1 MTKNIKI
8 TYLKK
13 ASKFLSKN
21 NNIITETEVDKLIIL
36 AIKKKVYNLDVNL
49 DIKDLK
55 NNLKGKSRIRKGKVR
70 IIFELIDETV
80 VIETIVE
87 DIDFRGNIYS

>member
-1 MTKNIKI
+1 MIKTIKI

-13 ASKFLSKN
+13 ASKFLLKN
-21 NNIITETEVDKLIIL
+21 SNTITESEVDDLVVL
-36 AIKKKVYNLDVNL
+36 AIKKKIYNLDVTL

-55 NNLKGKSRIRKGKVR
+55 HNLRGKSRIRKGKIR
-70 IIFELIDETV
+70 IVFELIDDEV
-80 VIETIVE
+80 VVETIVE

>member
-13 ASKFLSKN
+13 AQKFLLKN
-21 NNIITETEVDKLIIL
+21 SNLIQESEVDTLMIL
-36 AIKKKVYNLDVNL
+36 AIKKKIYKQNNNL

-55 NNLKGKSRIRKGKVR
+55 NNLKGKYRVRKGKIR
-70 IIFELIDETV
+70 IIFELRDEELI
-80 VIETIVE
+80 IETIVE
-87 DIDFRGNIYS
+87 DIDFRGNIYR